1 MFTIMIACSGG
12 SQWVSLEKD
21 LPELAGESRSFQFP
35 DGRSQRRLV
44 SRDKAYIKFKVLTLR
59 TFNYGLKL
67 LVIDVPCADDVR
79 NGLRVSV
86 FAHDCALKKTQ
97 QIHCD
102 LNLVF
107 SQQNWIRNYEEILLI
122 SSVGVVRFD

>member
-1 MFTIMIACSGG
+1 M
-12 SQWVSLEKD
+12 EKD

-86 FAHDCALKKTQ
+86 FAHDCALKKRSKYTV
-97 QIHCD
+97 I
-102 LNLVF
+102 
-107 SQQNWIRNYEEILLI
+107 LI
-122 SSVGVVRFD
+122 SCSLNKIESETMKKFF